1 MAPPIQ
7 GSNFSQGQRNFAWSG
22 TNYSR
27 RSPESTLLYKV
38 VRENLRSFEDL
49 CAMEGKPLPAHVRK
63 EFDAYLKCGVLA
75 YGFLRLRCD
84 DCRRERLVAFSCKKR
99 GFCGSC
105 GARRMS
111 ETASHLS
118 DNVFPKSAIIRQW
131 VLSMPVP
138 LRFLCA
144 RNSKLQG
151 KILRHVNKTIA
162 TSIKESLAAKNLNNL
177 EAGAVT
183 LIQRFGG
190 HVNLNVHFHMLH
202 VQGAWEVSV
211 GESTDE
217 AKVAFHA
224 ASNPSNEQV
233 AACVEMI
240 VHGTLKILKRMA
252 LLEQDDHGHNL
263 IAKSDDDPLAGIQA
277 ASTQN
282 KIALGHHR
290 GQRIRRLIEE
300 LEVDINDG
308 EAQITGP
315 LVATHAGF
323 SLHAGVS
330 CWSTNKAR
338 LEQLVRYTARPAVSE
353 ERLSEVENGDIHYRL
368 KKPWTDGTTH
378 VVFSPL
384 EFLEKLAA
392 LVPPPRIH
400 LTRFHGILAPH
411 SKWRSFVVP
420 EKIED
425 VENKD
430 SDCEDSAKSPVKP
443 KRMSW
448 ARLLSRVF
456 AIDTESCD
464 HCGGQMK
471 IIAAVM
477 NASAIEGILRHLGM
491 PPRPP
496 PINKST
502 IAIQENLW
510 DQSTGFDDYS
520 QI

>member
-1 MAPPIQ
+1 MAPPA
-7 GSNFSQGQRNFAWSG
+7 FPQGQRNFAWSG
-22 TNYSR
+22 ARYSR

-49 CAMEGKPLPAHVRK
+49 CQVEGKALPSYVRK
-63 EFDAYLKCGVLA
+63 EFDAFLRCGVLA
-75 YGFLRLRCD
+75 YGFLRLRCN
-84 DCRRERLVAFSCKKR
+84 DCKRERFVAFSCKKR

-151 KILRHVNKTIA
+151 KILRLVNKVIA
-162 TSIKESLAAKNLNNL
+162 EIIKGSLNSNASENL

-202 VQGAWEVSV
+202 VQGTWEVAANGNTV
-211 GESTDE
+211 T
-217 AKVAFHA
+217 FHA
-224 ASNPSNEQV
+224 APNPTNEEI
-233 AACVEMI
+233 AECVEKI
-240 VHGTLKILKRMA
+240 ARGTLRILKRMT
-252 LLEQDDHGHNL
+252 LLETDEHGHNV
-263 IAKSDDDPLAGIQA
+263 ITKSDEDSDDPLANIQA

-282 KIALGHHR
+282 KIALGSRR
-290 GQRIRRLIEE
+290 GQRIRRLIAE
-300 LEVDINDG
+300 LEVDIAEG
-308 EAQITGP
+308 QAQITGP
-315 LVATHAGF
+315 LVAAHAGF

-353 ERLSEVENGDIHYRL
+353 ERLSEMENGLISYRL

-384 EFLEKLAA
+384 EFMEKLAA

-420 EKIED
+420 EKPE
-425 VENKD
+425 EMPSKD
-430 SDCEDSAKSPVKP
+430 GDLDAGADPPVKP

-448 ARLLSRVF
+448 AKLLSRVF

-477 NASAIEGILRHLGM
+477 SALAIESILRHLGI

-496 PINKST
+496 PIAKSQ

-510 DQSTGFDDYS
+510 DQSSGFDDFS
-520 QI
+520 QC

>member
-1 MAPPIQ
+1 
-7 GSNFSQGQRNFAWSG
+7 
-22 TNYSR
+22 
-27 RSPESTLLYKV
+27 
-38 VRENLRSFEDL
+38 
-49 CAMEGKPLPAHVRK
+49 
-63 EFDAYLKCGVLA
+63 
-75 YGFLRLRCD
+75 
-84 DCRRERLVAFSCKKR
+84 
-99 GFCGSC
+99 
-105 GARRMS
+105 MS
-111 ETASHLS
+111 EAASHLS

-138 LRFLCA
+138 LRILCA

-151 KILRHVNKTIA
+151 KILRLVNKIIA
-162 TSIKESLAAKNLNNL
+162 TSIKKSIVTKTSENL

-202 VQGAWEVSV
+202 VQGAWGVSA
-211 GESTDE
+211 DE
-217 AKVAFHA
+217 ANVTFHA
-224 ASNPSNEQV
+224 APNPTNEEI
-233 AACVEMI
+233 AACVEKI
-240 VHGTLKILKRMA
+240 ASGTLRILKRMA
-252 LLEQDDHGHNL
+252 LLEVDEHGHNL
-263 IAKSDDDPLAGIQA
+263 IAQQDDDSDDPLAGIQA

-282 KIALGHHR
+282 KIALGHRR

-300 LEVDINDG
+300 LEVDIAG
-308 EAQITGP
+308 GQAEITGP

-338 LEQLVRYTARPAVSE
+338 LEQLIRYTARPAVGE
-353 ERLSEVENGDIHYRL
+353 ERLSEMTNGDIHYKL

-411 SKWRSFVVP
+411 SRWRSFVVP
-420 EKIED
+420 EKLEVVNGKDPDSED
-425 VENKD
+425 G
-430 SDCEDSAKSPVKP
+430 ATTKP

-456 AIDTESCD
+456 QIDTESCD

-477 NASAIEGILRHLGM
+477 SGSAIENILRHLGM

-496 PINKST
+496 PVAKST

-510 DQSTGFDDYS
+510 DQPTGFDDYS

>member
-1 MAPPIQ
+1 MAPPV
-7 GSNFSQGQRNFAWSG
+7 FPQGQGNFAWSG
-22 TNYSR
+22 TNYNR
-27 RSPESTLLYKV
+27 RNPESTLLYKV

-49 CAMEGKPLPAHVRK
+49 CAMDGKPLPSHVRK

-75 YGFLRLRCD
+75 YGFLRLRCN
-84 DCRRERLVAFSCKKR
+84 DCKRERLVAFSCKKR

-151 KILRHVNKTIA
+151 KILRLVNKVIA
-162 TSIKESLAAKNLNNL
+162 ASIKGSLAKKTAANL

-190 HVNLNVHFHMLH
+190 HVNLNVHFHTLH
-202 VQGAWEVSV
+202 VQGAWEVSD
-211 GESTDE
+211 GQSPDE
-217 AKVAFHA
+217 AKVTFHA
-224 ASNPSNEQV
+224 APNPTSEEI
-233 AACVEMI
+233 AACIEKI
-240 VHGTLKILKRMA
+240 SRGTLKILKRMA
-252 LLEQDDHGHNL
+252 LVETDEHGHSV
-263 IAKSDDDPLAGIQA
+263 IAKQDEDSDDPLANIQA

-282 KIALGHHR
+282 KIALGQRR

-300 LEVDINDG
+300 LEVDIGNG
-308 EAQITGP
+308 TAEITGP

-353 ERLSEVENGDIHYRL
+353 ERLSKAENGDIHYRL

-384 EFLEKLAA
+384 EFLEKLSA
-392 LVPPPRIH
+392 LVPPPRVH

-420 EKIED
+420 EKED
-425 VENKD
+425 VPNKD
-430 SDCEDSAKSPVKP
+430 AAAEDGAETPTKP

-477 NASAIEGILRHLGM
+477 SQTAIEGILRHLGI

-496 PINKST
+496 PISKST